1 MSDKR
6 VFLRGL
12 FVAGLVAALCTYGLA
27 AGQAANRNRGVGTDQ
42 NQPGNANRSVTT
54 DQNEPGNGNR
64 SATAQPGART
74 PASQMAPSAQGMTL
88 RTSQWIGKQVKGA
101 QSENLGVIHDIVLT
115 PDYQQVSYVAL
126 SYGGVSGPGS
136 KLYAVPWQALHVGA
150 NGDVTTSITKDQ
162 LSQSPGFTSSYWPSQ
177 ADTSLLSA
185 SAGSTSSATAGGQ
198 AAAGGSQAGPSSSPA
213 AGQTAMGGQDVQM
226 RRVTHLTG
234 TEVKNTQNQDLGD
247 IEDFVVDTS
256 SGHITFDVISV
267 GGVAG
272 SEKYAAVPSNAV
284 QIQPQTHTAIL
295 NTTKQT
301 LDSVAFS
308 PSQFPN
314 LSSPDY
320 MAQVSKLFPA
330 APSGG
335 ALGYVPSQTPQ
346 TQLIAN
352 QRSWSA
358 EGPHG
363 KAFNPGTVKT
373 ITGTVESVGS
383 FKPES
388 APAGVSPG
396 LRLRVKTS
404 DGKTVTVYA
413 GPSSYAEQNNFFVM
427 PGDQIS
433 ITGSQTTIR
442 SRSVVLASE
451 LKKGSQTLEL
461 RDKTGK
467 PLWTMGQPSSAP
479 SGTGTR

>member
-1 MSDKR
+1 
-6 VFLRGL
+6 
-12 FVAGLVAALCTYGLA
+12 
-27 AGQAANRNRGVGTDQ
+27 
-42 NQPGNANRSVTT
+42 
-54 DQNEPGNGNR
+54 
-64 SATAQPGART
+64 
-74 PASQMAPSAQGMTL
+74 MAPSAQGMTL
-88 RTSQWIGKQVKGA
+88 LRTSALIGKQVKGA
-101 QSENLGVIHDIVLT
+101 QGENLGVIHDIVLS

-126 SYGGVSGPGS
+126 SYGGVFGPNS
-136 KLYAVPWQALHVGA
+136 RLYAIPWQALHVGA
-150 NGDVTTSITKDQ
+150 NGDVTTSITKSQ
-162 LSQSPGFTSSYWPSQ
+162 LSQAPGFTNSYWPSQ
-177 ADTSLLSA
+177 GDTRWLSA
-185 SAGSTSSATAGGQ
+185 SAGTTSSSTTSATTG
-198 AAAGGSQAGPSSSPA
+198 
-213 AGQTAMGGQDVQM
+213 GQTAANSAPTGQSQTAASATGQTAASNQDVQM

-234 TEVKNTQNQDLGD
+234 TEVKNPDNQDLGD
-247 IEDFVVDTS
+247 IEDFTVDTS
-256 SGHITFDVISV
+256 SGHIMHDIISV

-272 SEKYAAVPSNAV
+272 IGEKYAAVPSNAV

-295 NTTKQT
+295 NATKQT
-301 LDSVAFS
+301 LESVAFA

-320 MAQVSKLFPA
+320 VARLSKLFPA

-346 TQLIAN
+346 TQLIADEK
-352 QRSWSA
+352 SWNA

-363 KAFNPGTVKT
+363 KAFNPSTVKT

-388 APAGVSPG
+388 ASAGVSPG

-404 DGKTVTVYA
+404 NGNVVTVYA

-442 SRSVVLASE
+442 SRTVVLASE
-451 LKKGSQTLEL
+451 LKKGSQTLAL

-467 PLWTMGQPSSAP
+467 PLWTMGQRPSAP
-479 SGTGTR
+479 SSTQTR

>member
-1 MSDKR
+1 
-6 VFLRGL
+6 
-12 FVAGLVAALCTYGLA
+12 
-27 AGQAANRNRGVGTDQ
+27 
-42 NQPGNANRSVTT
+42 
-54 DQNEPGNGNR
+54 
-64 SATAQPGART
+64 
-74 PASQMAPSAQGMTL
+74 
-88 RTSQWIGKQVKGA
+88 
-101 QSENLGVIHDIVLT
+101 
-115 PDYQQVSYVAL
+115 
-126 SYGGVSGPGS
+126 
-136 KLYAVPWQALHVGA
+136 
-150 NGDVTTSITKDQ
+150 
-162 LSQSPGFTSSYWPSQ
+162 
-177 ADTSLLSA
+177 
-185 SAGSTSSATAGGQ
+185 
-198 AAAGGSQAGPSSSPA
+198 
-213 AGQTAMGGQDVQM
+213 MGGQDVQM

-267 GGVAG
+267 GGAAG
-272 SEKYAAVPSNAV
+272 MGEKFAAVPSNAV

-383 FKPES
+383 FKPER

-451 LKKGSQTLEL
+451 LKKGSKTLEL

-467 PLWTMGQPSSAP
+467 PLWTMGQSSSAP